1 MTAPQFVWEDVQYL
15 RAITSQEHQKGKG
28 WQKDIPTKKVTQRHF
43 SGQVR
48 TFSKGYQAQT
58 DATEE
63 CWTKQGK
70 MQNSECLLYL
80 FGNRTPIFQQS
91 LRWTQL
97 KQPISNTG
105 QYKTFQSKTKQLFC
119 VVHQVG
125 QTFSYQH
132 SALQCN
138 LTKYKHKLQSFPF
151 LWKTSITFSFSEN
164 ANRLDLL
171 QSQPT
176 FKTTA
181 FVQMIQTDLFW
192 FIIICRWRLLA
203 RAVFSL

>member
-1 MTAPQFVWEDVQYL
+1 MVVVSQEITQRVDMQSFLNSTEEQITSTHMHKLQVSFHGRAIGNITRQKVKMTAPQFVWEDVQYL

-105 QYKTFQSKTKQLFC
+105 QY
-119 VVHQVG
+119 
-125 QTFSYQH
+125 
-132 SALQCN
+132 
-138 LTKYKHKLQSFPF
+138 
-151 LWKTSITFSFSEN
+151 
-164 ANRLDLL
+164 
-171 QSQPT
+171 
-176 FKTTA
+176 
-181 FVQMIQTDLFW
+181 
-192 FIIICRWRLLA
+192 
-203 RAVFSL
+203 